1 MRSEYTK
8 SSLDNPRK
16 ETRKQDK
23 PKVGKVIKGKA
34 KIKKKS
40 EISKIASTMIVGEVQ
55 NIKEYIIYDVI
66 IPVITDTIGQIVQ
79 GSIDILFRGEVR
91 SNKYGGRSSNGV
103 TKVSYS
109 SIFDDRRDDR
119 RRDDRRTNYVAF
131 DDVTFES
138 KADAMEVLDRMDEI
152 VDQYKVVRVADLF
165 EMAGYSGNG
174 STDHNY
180 GWTSTA
186 SATVDRNRHGEW
198 YIKIQRP
205 SPIR

>member
-1 MRSEYTK
+1 MGSDYVK
-8 SSLDNPRK
+8 SSLDNTGRESK
-16 ETRKQDK
+16 KQDK

-79 GSIDILFRGEVR
+79 GSIDILFRGEV
-91 SNKYGGRSSNGV
+91 SGGRYRGRPSNGV
-103 TKVSYS
+103 TRVAYS
-109 SIFDDRRDDR
+109 SIFDERRDDR
-119 RRDDRRTNYVAF
+119 RRDDRRRNYVAF
-131 DDVTFES
+131 DDVTFET